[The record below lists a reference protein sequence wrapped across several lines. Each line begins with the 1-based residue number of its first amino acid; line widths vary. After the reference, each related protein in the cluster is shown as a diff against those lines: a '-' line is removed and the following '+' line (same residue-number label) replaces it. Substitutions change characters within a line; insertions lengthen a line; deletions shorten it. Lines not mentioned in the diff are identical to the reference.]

1 MEEGTPESGPSDS
14 ISNLAQSMTALVKKI
29 QDLRHIGI
37 EDSRITLPKICVV
50 GDQSTGKSSLI
61 EGMSEIKVP
70 RSAGTCTRCP
80 LEINLTASDPDQP
93 WSCRVYLSRKY
104 MFDGSRRISKP
115 KRSEPLGPWHPQDQ
129 EDELFITIT
138 DKGQTEEVIKWAQ
151 QAILNPG
158 SPPANYIPGENS
170 ETDPS
175 HCQVK
180 FSPNIVRL
188 DISAPGFPSLS
199 FYDLPGVINQV
210 EFDEE
215 RYLVNLVE
223 NLVKD
228 YICQESCII
237 LLTQTMTND
246 PQNSSA
252 ARIVRDMRGAKDRT
266 LSVLTKPDRVQM
278 GESYAQWIQILE
290 GDGFTFGHG
299 YYVVRNNPDPAV
311 EHSVARQEEEEFF
324 NAASWS
330 TDFAP
335 YQDRFGTRN
344 LQTALSKLL
353 FQQIQGCLP
362 VIVDKI
368 NEKAAHIDNELST
381 LPAPPSANVPYI
393 LCGKLHTLKD
403 RIRCQIEGGSRE
415 YPLQKLWTNIA
426 EDFKRSL
433 TKTRPTVRLLSESDK
448 ESISHGR
455 NDDSDCELTEINQP
469 TKKLKLDGYESSPR
483 GRPTKQSTGYLTP
496 HFDRFT
502 SSAKEFSWEEIR
514 DINRESASAG
524 IPQQIN
530 PKAIDAMNQMSVMH
544 WQEPMVA
551 FIDASHRLV
560 KETLLRELKEVF
572 AQYLQTELYRELRRI
587 IETYLE
593 KLRKEHGAHV
603 QEIFNIEH
611 QRPFTMAKSALD
623 QETNATHDL
632 FVRRR
637 FEARANHFLDLQQKY
652 IRGDPRRT
660 NEMKKLGVDE
670 LGVDLFTLE
679 VKMMAVRR

>member
-1 MEEGTPESGPSDS
+1 MDT
-14 ISNLAQSMTALVKKI
+14 NLG
-29 QDLRHIGI
+29 R
-37 EDSRITLPKICVV
+37 
-50 GDQSTGKSSLI
+50 
-61 EGMSEIKVP
+61 
-70 RSAGTCTRCP
+70 
-80 LEINLTASDPDQP
+80 
-93 WSCRVYLSRKY
+93 
-104 MFDGSRRISKP
+104 
-115 KRSEPLGPWHPQDQ
+115 
-129 EDELFITIT
+129 
-138 DKGQTEEVIKWAQ
+138 
-151 QAILNPG
+151 
-158 SPPANYIPGENS
+158 
-170 ETDPS
+170 
-175 HCQVK
+175 
-180 FSPNIVRL
+180 
-188 DISAPGFPSLS
+188 
-199 FYDLPGVINQV
+199 
-210 EFDEE
+210 
-215 RYLVNLVE
+215 
-223 NLVKD
+223 
-228 YICQESCII
+228 
-237 LLTQTMTND
+237 
-246 PQNSSA
+246 
-252 ARIVRDMRGAKDRT
+252 
-266 LSVLTKPDRVQM
+266 
-278 GESYAQWIQILE
+278 
-290 GDGFTFGHG
+290 DGFTFGHG

-324 NAASWS
+324 NAAPWS

-368 NEKAAHIDNELST
+368 NEKAAHIDDELST
-381 LPAPPSANVPYI
+381 LSAPPSANVPYI

-403 RIRCQIEGGSRE
+403 IIRCQIEGGSRE

-455 NDDSDCELTEINQP
+455 NDDSECELTEINQP
-469 TKKLKLDGYESSPR
+469 PKKLKLNGYESSPR

-502 SSAKEFSWEEIR
+502 SSAKEFSWEESR

-530 PKAIDAMNQMSVMH
+530 PKAIDAMNQMSVMY

-560 KETLLRELKEVF
+560 KEALLRELKEVF
-572 AQYLQTELYRELRRI
+572 AQYHQTELYRELRRI

-623 QETNATHDL
+623 QETNAAHDL
-632 FVRRR
+632 FVGRR